1 MKHMQFGG
9 RAITLTFAF
18 ALATWSGSALGLS
31 LEEALVQGLK
41 NSNKIAS
48 SRDSWIAAR
57 ESIYSSNASKESSL
71 KYSGSGSISETDSGD
86 GYSGSDS
93 YSNKITFSK
102 NIFDGGQ
109 SVESLKLAEIQLDS
123 ATARYRNTEQGVVL
137 EIVQSYLD
145 LSKSYQEIELQNK
158 NIRRLE
164 KHVGAARVNLAEGM
178 GTPTSLAEAEAR
190 FARAKADRSLFAT
203 SLENAK
209 DLFFKLTLLR
219 VNNGLGAVRLLGFEK
234 LIPQNQQTAEELAL
248 KNNPTVIIAKLAEK
262 VAGQELQLARVKEN
276 PTLGLSLSAT
286 QSNSSNSISASI
298 SVSSP
303 LYSTSSTVSGAR
315 KKVALHSKS
324 MIDLKEAVDNVK
336 IEARSAFRDYEGAKV
351 SLSAVE
357 AEVEASRLVVDG
369 VAKELK
375 YGLKTTLDLLDAE
388 KDFNDAELRLVQARH
403 EIILKEF
410 KLIAATGALSANKL
424 GIGHVLDALSDSPRP
439 ENPLR
444 KPLSFR

>member
-1 MKHMQFGG
+1 MKYMQFGG
-9 RAITLTFAF
+9 RAISLTFAF
-18 ALATWSGSALGLS
+18 ALAMWSGSALSLS
-31 LEEALVQGLK
+31 LEEALVQSLK
-41 NSNKIAS
+41 NSHKIAS

-71 KYSGSGSISETDSGD
+71 EYTGSGSISETDSGS

-109 SVESLKLAEIQLDS
+109 SLESLKLAEIQLNS

-137 EIVQSYLD
+137 ETVQSYLD
-145 LSKSYQEIELQNK
+145 LSKSYQEIELQNN

-164 KHVGAARVNLAEGM
+164 KHVAAAKVNLAEGM
-178 GTPTSLAEAEAR
+178 GTPTSLADAESRYARAEAD
-190 FARAKADRSLFAT
+190 RALLAT

-219 VNNGLGAVRLLGFEK
+219 VDNDLGEVRLLGFEK
-234 LIPQNQQTAEELAL
+234 LIPQDQQTAEELAL
-248 KNNPTVIIAKLAEK
+248 KNSPTVIIAKLAEK
-262 VAGQELQLARVKEN
+262 AAGQELQLARAKEK

-286 QSNSSNSISASI
+286 QSNSSDTISASI

-303 LYSTSSTVSGAR
+303 LYSTKSTVSGAR

-324 MIDLKEAVDNVK
+324 MIDLKEAIENVK
-336 IEARSAFRDYEGAKV
+336 IEARSAFRDYEGAKI
-351 SLSAVE
+351 SLGAVE

-375 YGLKTTLDLLDAE
+375 FGLKTTLDLLDAE
-388 KDFNDAELRLVQARH
+388 KSFNDAELRLVQARH

-410 KLIAATGALSANKL
+410 KLIAATGRLSANTL

-439 ENPLR
+439 KNPLR
-444 KPLSFR
+444 NPLNLW